1 MPSDLE
7 GLESSTLPSDL
18 VERAPRRCDCCMLA
32 GAQHGRL
39 LVVQLQGLAQV
50 GQRGRLDAGLEQFL

>member
-1 MPSDLE
+1 
-7 GLESSTLPSDL
+7 
-18 VERAPRRCDCCMLA
+18 MLA